1 MYNGEERVQRTAIKI
16 EKLSPAE
23 TARRLVALTKE
34 LLSQASPSVK
44 DEVSRKRPDSLM
56 SGEEAD
62 RDENTAPN
70 VFL

>member
-1 MYNGEERVQRTAIKI
+1 
-16 EKLSPAE
+16 
-23 TARRLVALTKE
+23 
-34 LLSQASPSVK
+34 LSQASPSVK